1 MRRAAF
7 LAAIAL
13 LLSAAPPPD
22 NDKEKDSR
30 LALNADF
37 SALRTSEKFPEGA
50 NGAEKA
56 LHTIRKQLTGR
67 DFYDP
72 PNYMF
77 FRQAVRSLGVI
88 PAIFATADR
97 ILRDSRLGTVLEPL
111 TPEDSYIHEGPEA
124 YKPGKQ
130 K

>member
-7 LAAIAL
+7 LAAAVL

-22 NDKEKDSR
+22 NDREQDSR
-30 LALNADF
+30 LALSADF
-37 SALRTSEKFPEGA
+37 SSLRTSEKSPEGA

-67 DFYDP
+67 DYYDP

-88 PAIFATADR
+88 PAVFATADR
-97 ILRDSRLGTVLEPL
+97 ILRDTRLGTAREQLD
-111 TPEDSYIHEGPEA
+111 PEDPYIHEGPEA
-124 YKPGKQ
+124 YKAGNK
-130 K
+130 